1 MLFKFIKRYYIWTPA
16 PPGGPRAE
24 PGPQLMGPW
33 ENEGITPSIPAGFR
47 HKPKTQASAP
57 AESRTKAQAVTAAK
71 MKASPSI
78 SEAVLNDESL
88 HESPQAPPKNVRPD
102 PPTTSKH
109 FHKQG
114 ATILARLP
122 LSAHEPAIAG
132 RRAQRHSQ
140 HPLCTW
146 HPLSSQ
152 PPPTQ
157 TAPTIIVISL

>member
-1 MLFKFIKRYYIWTPA
+1 MPPAKR
-16 PPGGPRAE
+16 PRN
-24 PGPQLMGPW
+24 GSLLMNGFPLGPW
-33 ENEGITPSIPAGFR
+33 KNEGITPSIPAGFR
-47 HKPKTQASAP
+47 HKPETRASAP

-140 HPLCTW
+140 HQPL
-146 HPLSSQ
+146 Q
-152 PPPTQ
+152 
-157 TAPTIIVISL
+157 

>member
-1 MLFKFIKRYYIWTPA
+1 MPPA
-16 PPGGPRAE
+16 SRPRNSSL
-24 PGPQLMGPW
+24 LMNGFPLGPW
-33 ENEGITPSIPAGFR
+33 KNEGITPSIPAGFR

-88 HESPQAPPKNVRPD
+88 HESPQASPKNVRPD
-102 PPTTSKH
+102 PPTSSKH
-109 FHKQG
+109 LHKQD

-122 LSAHEPAIAG
+122 LSAREPTTAG

-140 HPLCTW
+140 HPLKPPFRQQSRRSRRAGTREPFSSTP
-146 HPLSSQ
+146 PLHQS
-152 PPPTQ
+152 T
-157 TAPTIIVISL
+157 

>member
-1 MLFKFIKRYYIWTPA
+1 MFKNSSRKC
-16 PPGGPRAE
+16 PRQVGHCSVAFLTNGF
-24 PGPQLMGPW
+24 PLCPRR
-33 ENEGITPSIPAGFR
+33 NEGITPSIPAGFR
-47 HKPKTQASAP
+47 HKPETRASAP

-88 HESPQAPPKNVRPD
+88 HESPQASPKNVRPD

-109 FHKQG
+109 KQD

-122 LSAHEPAIAG
+122 LSAREPTIAG

-140 HPLCTW
+140 HQPL
-146 HPLSSQ
+146 Q
-152 PPPTQ
+152 
-157 TAPTIIVISL
+157 